1 MGTYEVLPR
10 ASAPP
15 KRALFLEKCRS
26 LLHQLLSFDHPGFFR
41 SCPRQG
47 QNMTKSRIL
56 CTCFYRLLVTFWL
69 RGMWCSLRSPFRWCR
84 KLEPLGNNTIPSNC
98 IQFCPMVSNCIQFF
112 PIIQLWEARFFF
124 LQWIHILR
132 LLMIRNIML
141 NCRRQNTWSSK
152 MTTWIVSAAMAI
164 ESPILLV
171 DLLQELS
178 EERAWQEVKSE
189 MPSCCP
195 LNRSTMFWISVAQ
208 FWFGVWKGFF
218 WLTHKPKDSCQTR
231 NEWSMFIVPPFLL

>member
-15 KRALFLEKCRS
+15 KRALFMEKCRS
-26 LLHQLLSFDHPGFFR
+26 LLHQPLSFDHRGFFR

-124 LQWIHILR
+124 SSGYIFCVYWWFEISCWTAEDKIPEVQRWQLELCLQ
-132 LLMIRNIML
+132 
-141 NCRRQNTWSSK
+141 Q
-152 MTTWIVSAAMAI
+152 
-164 ESPILLV
+164 
-171 DLLQELS
+171 
-178 EERAWQEVKSE
+178 WQ
-189 MPSCCP
+189 
-195 LNRSTMFWISVAQ
+195 
-208 FWFGVWKGFF
+208 
-218 WLTHKPKDSCQTR
+218 
-231 NEWSMFIVPPFLL
+231 